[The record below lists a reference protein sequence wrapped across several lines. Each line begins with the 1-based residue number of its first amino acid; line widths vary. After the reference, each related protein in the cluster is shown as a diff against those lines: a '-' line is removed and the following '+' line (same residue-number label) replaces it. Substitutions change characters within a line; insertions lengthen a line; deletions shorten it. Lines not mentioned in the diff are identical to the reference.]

1 MEELF
6 QGDIN
11 IYPSIP
17 ELDPSE
23 GQDIIYTGP
32 IIWDGYNRDLNYEK
46 RKQRQNSDQKI
57 VTVYTGRMSDLGGG
71 NSGIIIFRM
80 LMKVFRNFDCLV
92 RLTTGG
98 LDDIPIRDL
107 QDVPSNVQIYNW
119 IPVLDLYQDTDLIIH
134 HGGHASCL
142 SSLIYGTPTLV
153 MPTHSER
160 EYNARKLSELGV
172 SEFIDP
178 RTCTYPELLAK
189 LQMML
194 ENANYTSAAK
204 KISEALRQREYKK
217 EILAADLIE
226 SLF

>member
-1 MEELF
+1 MFQADNRIRFWEENFAENEVVIANINKLFRQYQVPQINRVEELF

-17 ELDPSE
+17 ELDPSD

-46 RKQRQNSDQKI
+46 RQQRQSSDQKI

-98 LDDIPIRDL
+98 
-107 QDVPSNVQIYNW
+107 
-119 IPVLDLYQDTDLIIH
+119 
-134 HGGHASCL
+134 
-142 SSLIYGTPTLV
+142 
-153 MPTHSER
+153 
-160 EYNARKLSELGV
+160 
-172 SEFIDP
+172 
-178 RTCTYPELLAK
+178 
-189 LQMML
+189 
-194 ENANYTSAAK
+194 
-204 KISEALRQREYKK
+204 
-217 EILAADLIE
+217 
-226 SLF
+226 